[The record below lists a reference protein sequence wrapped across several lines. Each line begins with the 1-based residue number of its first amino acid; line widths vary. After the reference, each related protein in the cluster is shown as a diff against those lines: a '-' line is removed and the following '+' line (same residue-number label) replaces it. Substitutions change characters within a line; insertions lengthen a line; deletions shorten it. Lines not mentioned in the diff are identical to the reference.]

1 MKMIYLLVKRQFS
14 EVFKFNKI
22 FHGSEKEKRR
32 YFLIFSIILL
42 GIAIFA
48 VYWFRNMSQISLI
61 FQSSQD
67 ILNYLIKPLSLLSMI
82 VIFFSAL
89 IRGSGILYTDKNIN
103 VYFAYPI
110 QTRDIALAKLC
121 FTYLLGLIIAVILL
135 IIPILKYEF
144 STQHPLFIFFD
155 LFQLLLLPAISIL
168 LGVILGYVFHR
179 QIGRVFQSGS
189 CIRSLLYL
197 GLLFCF
203 IGFMFFFFQDINFN
217 DLYQKWFV
225 RTGFLNVLTKSTF
238 FTHSTEAI
246 IFTII
251 LFVIVVLLAY
261 YITKT
266 YKKWCLKTQVI
277 DTRKK
282 VIRRRHQRKTKLCSL
297 LLRELY
303 RYFSI
308 PVYVMNSMLGI
319 IALLL
324 FTIYSCIETENSL
337 MYLELLGSIFEVKN
351 TSVICAF
358 VISLLITLT
367 NVTYA
372 SISIEGHNHEILK
385 ALPVSAKEIVLV
397 KYLFHLFLTVPVIGI
412 TTIILGVAF
421 EMSVSEWVLF
431 FVLPTVFTAFT
442 GMLGLF
448 MNLLF
453 PNYEWENVTL
463 IVKQSIPAIF
473 TVLSSLFINGI
484 TFWAVMYFF
493 NNSIIVAS
501 YVLIGIFLFLTVNIG
516 ISLKWVVKNL

>member
-22 FHGSEKEKRR
+22 FHGTEKEKRR
-32 YFLIFSIILL
+32 YLFIFSIILL
-42 GIAIFA
+42 GITIFA
-48 VYWFRNMSQISLI
+48 VYWFRNISQISLI
-61 FQSSQD
+61 FQSPQD

-89 IRGSGILYTDKNIN
+89 MRGSGILYTDKNIN

-110 QTRDIALAKLC
+110 QIRDIALAKLC
-121 FTYLLGLIIAVILL
+121 FTYLWGVIIAVILL

-144 STQHPLFIFFD
+144 LTQYPLFIFFD
-155 LFQLLLLPAISIL
+155 LFQLFLLPAISIL

-179 QIGRVFQSGS
+179 QMGRIFQSSS

-217 DLYQKWFV
+217 DLYQKYLV
-225 RTGFLNVLTKSTF
+225 RTGFLNILTKAAF
-238 FTHSTEAI
+238 FTHSIEAI

-266 YKKWCLKTQVI
+266 YKKWCLKTQVS

-282 VIRRRHQRKTKLCSL
+282 VVRRRYQRKTKLYSL

-308 PVYVMNSMLGI
+308 PVYVMNTMLGI
-319 IALLL
+319 ITLFL
-324 FTIYSCIETENSL
+324 FTIYSCIETKKSL
-337 MYLELLGSIFEVKN
+337 MYLELLGSIFEVEN

-358 VISLLITLT
+358 IISLLITLT

-372 SISIEGHNHEILK
+372 SISIEGHTHEILK

-397 KYLFHLFLTVPVIGI
+397 KYLFHLLLTVPVIGI
-412 TTIILGVAF
+412 ATVILGVAF
-421 EMSVSEWVLF
+421 EMNVAEWVLCF
-431 FVLPTVFTAFT
+431 ILPTVFTAFT

-448 MNLLF
+448 MNLMF
-453 PNYEWENVTL
+453 PNYEWENVTY
-463 IVKQSIPAIF
+463 IVKQSIPAISTVFLSILVVGGSLWCLIRFFNHSILIASYILGVLYLIF
-473 TVLSSLFINGI
+473 TIIVSLFLKRIET
-484 TFWAVMYFF
+484 TF
-493 NNSIIVAS
+493 
-501 YVLIGIFLFLTVNIG
+501 
-516 ISLKWVVKNL
+516 